1 MIFIYVLIEGN
12 TQSWANQYGITG
24 PVIADPS
31 MNIYMQYEIDGYI
44 PSISLLGDGLEV
56 MVVDS
61 MNIMPGQIE
70 QALPE
75 SWDSP
80 PEREVTN

>member
-1 MIFIYVLIEGN
+1 MLIEGN
-12 TQSWANQYGITG
+12 TQTWANQYGITG
-24 PVIADPS
+24 PVISDPS
-31 MNIYMQYEIDGYI
+31 MAIYSAYELDGYI

-75 SWDSP
+75 SWESP
-80 PEREVTN
+80 AEREVVN

>member
-1 MIFIYVLIEGN
+1 MYILVDGN
-12 TQSWANQYGITG
+12 AQTWANQYGITG
-24 PVIADPS
+24 PVIADAS
-31 MNIYMQYEIDGYI
+31 MTIYSQWEVDGYI
-44 PSISLLGDGLEV
+44 PSISLVGAGLEV
-56 MVVDS
+56 LVVDS

-80 PEREVTN
+80 PEREATN

>member
-1 MIFIYVLIEGN
+1 MIFIYILIEGN
-12 TQSWANQYGITG
+12 TQAWANQYGITG

-31 MNIYMQYEIDGYI
+31 FTIYSEYEVDGYI
-44 PSISLLGDGLEV
+44 PSISLLGTGLEV
-56 MVVDS
+56 LVVDS

-75 SWDSP
+75 EWISP
-80 PEREVTN
+80 PEREVVN

>member
-1 MIFIYVLIEGN
+1 M
-12 TQSWANQYGITG
+12 
-24 PVIADPS
+24 IADPS
-31 MNIYMQYEIDGYI
+31 MNIYSQYELDNLI

-61 MNIMPGQIE
+61 MNIMPGEIE
-70 QALPE
+70 QALPD
-75 SWDSP
+75 SWESP